1 MRERGRQCKED
12 EDGHGTRVTGG
23 DEEED
28 DDDDDLDVDD
38 GDDEEYGQN
47 EEDNVKRVMMRMSKF
62 VMMRQCEENMIIMMN
77 GDCDFDGEDDREE

>member
-47 EEDNVKRVMMRMSKF
+47 EEDNVKRVMSNVK
-62 VMMRQCEENMIIMMN
+62 
-77 GDCDFDGEDDREE
+77 GDDE